1 MTGQRLP
8 KLTWIDVVVAAAI
21 ATAAGYIVW
30 QAAFVLNYRWNW
42 EAVLGFIARQ
52 DPQTGEWKAN
62 LLLHGLAATIRIVI
76 YAGLLAAVIGATMGV
91 CRVSRSLYL
100 RLLSRTYV
108 ECVRNIPPLV
118 FIFITYFFLASGL
131 VSYFDT
137 PGGAQPGTNTALAD
151 FFLGPRQS
159 RAQLISAVI
168 ALAVFQGAYVT
179 EIIRAGIQSIVIG
192 QWEAAASVGLS
203 WRKTMRLV
211 VMPQALTKVIPPLA
225 GQGVSLVK
233 ESSIVSLLSVP
244 ELAFLG
250 NEVATSSGRYFE
262 AWLLVSGIYLCLCL
276 TLSRLSVRLERRL
289 AARQR

>member
-1 MTGQRLP
+1 MIGQQRP
-8 KLTWIDVVVAAAI
+8 KLTWIDFVVAVSIAA
-21 ATAAGYIVW
+21 AAGYIVW

-42 EAVLGFIARQ
+42 SAVLGFVARQ
-52 DPQTGEWKAN
+52 DPQSGEWKAN
-62 LLLHGLAATIRIVI
+62 LLLNGLAATIRIVA
-76 YAGLLAAVIGATMGV
+76 YAGVLAAVIGCTMGI

-108 ECVRNIPPLV
+108 EFVRNIPPLV

-131 VSYFDT
+131 VSQFESSVAAT
-137 PGGAQPGTNTALAD
+137 TGMSNGISD
-151 FFLGPRQS
+151 FFLGPTQN
-159 RAQLISAVI
+159 RAQLISAII
-168 ALAVFQGAYVT
+168 ALAVFQGAYIT
-179 EIIRAGIQSIVIG
+179 EIIRAGIQSIVSG
-192 QWEAAASVGLS
+192 QWEAAASLGLS
-203 WRKTMRLV
+203 WRKTMYLV

-225 GQGVSLVK
+225 GQAVSLVK

-289 AARQR
+289 AKRQR